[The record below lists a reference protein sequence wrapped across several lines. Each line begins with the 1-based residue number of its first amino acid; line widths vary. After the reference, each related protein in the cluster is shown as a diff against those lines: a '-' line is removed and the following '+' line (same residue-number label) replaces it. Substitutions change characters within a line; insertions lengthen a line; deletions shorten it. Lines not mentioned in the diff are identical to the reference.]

1 MTKTTVIYMRAL
13 PAFLTCAFLGIG
25 VLAPLPLAAQDY
37 AAIAASADRSDA
49 DRETDKRRKPTQLLP
64 FIGVKTGMKVLEMGA
79 GGGYTAEL
87 LARAVGPTGKVYAHE
102 TEAPG
107 ERAKA
112 AFDARAQ
119 KPVMKDVVRLAT
131 TFADPVPAGVSDLD
145 LITFLFSY
153 HDTTFMAVDRA
164 AMNAKLF
171 NALKPGG
178 ILIVADHSAKA
189 GDGANVGKS
198 LHRIEESTLR
208 AEIEKAGFKLVATGD
223 FLRNPND
230 PRDKPVFRPEQ
241 PVDEF
246 VLKFERPR

>member
-1 MTKTTVIYMRAL
+1 MISRNPLAL
-13 PAFLTCAFLGIG
+13 MICALLGLG
-25 VLAPLPLAAQDY
+25 VLAPHRLAAQDLSNQDFGAIV
-37 AAIAASADRSDA
+37 AAADRSDA
-49 DRETDKRRKPTQLLP
+49 DRTTDQRRKPTQLLP

-102 TEAPG
+102 TDAPS

-119 KPVMKDVVRLAT
+119 KPLMNNVVRLPT
-131 TFADPVPAGVSDLD
+131 RFDNPVPASVADLD
-145 LITFLFSY
+145 VITFLFSY
-153 HDTTFMAVDRA
+153 HDTTFMPVDRA
-164 AMNAKLF
+164 EMNKKLLA
-171 NALKPGG
+171 ALKPGG
-178 ILIVADHSAKA
+178 VLVVADHAAKA
-189 GDGANVGKS
+189 GDGATVGKS
-198 LHRIEESTLR
+198 LHRIEEATLR
-208 AEIEKAGFKLVATGD
+208 AEIEKAGFKFVAAGD
-223 FLRNPND
+223 FLRNPGD